1 VIAPVFWEIGSKES
15 WASPNSEKGLSGDSG
30 MPPARGK
37 RGVAMREP
45 HPEPSFVFKC
55 EEAIVA
61 VAKLL
66 RADPVARE
74 LEAIAKLIDGLEKP
88 EDVAAAERI
97 HFALVGLTERVQKWR
112 DVFAAK
118 QK

>member
-1 VIAPVFWEIGSKES
+1 MLGDWFERILGLAEFGEGVKRRQRHAPGK
-15 WASPNSEKGLSGDSG
+15 
-30 MPPARGK
+30 GK
-37 RGVAMREP
+37 RGVVMREP

-74 LEAIAKLIDGLEKP
+74 LEVIAKLIDGLEKP

-97 HFALVGLTERVQKWR
+97 HFALVGLAERVQKWR